1 MRPRLALAGV
11 AFAFG
16 LGVALPTWSQDS
28 PFRPGANP
36 VSNQGW
42 NAAVITTGTAYT
54 LSRAIFMGGA
64 AACNITFTMNGG
76 ASVQFQNVQPGEILP
91 VQTTLVSATTCTAGT
106 LIDIF

>member
-1 MRPRLALAGV
+1 MRPILAAA
-11 AFAFG
+11 AFAFA
-16 LGVALPTWSQDS
+16 LGVALPTFSQDS

-42 NAAVITTGTAYT
+42 NAAVITTGAAYT
-54 LSRAIFMGGA
+54 LSRAVYMGA
-64 AACNITFTMNGG
+64 AAACSITFTLNGG
-76 ASVQFQNVQPGEILP
+76 ASIQFQNVQPGEILP